1 MKPAE
6 PNCRSESGALQH
18 HEVLLLAF
26 HAELAA
32 GGVDVGAFSFP
43 DGDRDA
49 EGFQDGDELA
59 GSGSGGF
66 GEGEFFHA
74 VHGNQVDVGNARFK

>member
-1 MKPAE
+1 MLE
-6 PNCRSESGALQH
+6 LIRCLQH
-18 HEVLLLAF
+18 DEVLLFSF
-26 HAELAA
+26 HSQLAA

-43 DGDRDA
+43 DGDGDA

-59 GSGSGGF
+59 RLGSGGF

-74 VHGNQVDVGNARFK
+74 VHGDQVDVGNARFE